1 MTAAARVALVGSA
14 AAQPAS
20 WAAGETVDEAVAMVG
35 RLLDPAFLAEAG
47 WDAVGRLLC
56 PPPEHPLLGRPV
68 CRAPGCQA
76 TAFGRARVCQRCQ
89 RRLARAGLGPD
100 AVCELPEPPC
110 QPPSR
115 CAVTGCPRPW
125 KTSGDRLCLAHLRQQ
140 REVLKV
146 PLEAFLALP
155 QARPLPS
162 CGPCQVPACTRE
174 RVGASGSYCDAHQQ
188 RFRAATRAVPGLDE
202 AAWRAA
208 QPAIAQYGQVS
219 LHGLAPLVAAQLLV
233 GLQQRTRSSTRTSEK
248 ALRSVCEKLRLH
260 HVTTIIPASGEVS
273 LPGLDRNA
281 GTLLASLARH
291 ARRALLDPETEKAK
305 DVWDLAAFGRPGGTL
320 PFTGISQPWLRE
332 AAKRWAVE
340 ELPRRRGRG
349 LGGSLR
355 SCVHSLARLS
365 EVLRLREDGGHVPG
379 ALGRA
384 DIEALLSRRAYQ
396 QNAGTL
402 THPSRIMTCRHL
414 KLILSRIR
422 TMGLTRP
429 GGPAAGL
436 PDDFAVSTSDIP
448 YLPDRAEP
456 SRDLPP
462 EIMRQLCDQLP
473 VLERQHGV
481 SIRTIVE
488 LVIDT
493 GRRPDEICTLA
504 WDCLARDSD
513 GSPVLIYDNH
523 KAGRMGRRLPV
534 TEATATL
541 VTGQKQRTRDRYPD
555 TPLAELRLFPAPQRN
570 PGGRKPVA
578 GPGLVGRHRAWADSM
593 PPLLLAD
600 GTEFPR
606 AKVTLYAYRH
616 TYAQRHADAG
626 VPPDVL
632 RELLDHLNFDTT
644 RQYYRVGEKRR
655 REAIDRLT
663 AVQFDR
669 HGNRT
674 WHQAKALL
682 DSEHARRAVGEVA
695 VPFGSCAEPSNVKAG
710 GHACPYRFR
719 CVGCDHFRTD
729 ASYLPDLTAYLDDLL
744 RTRERLAAAA
754 GLDEWARADAMP
766 SAEEI
771 TRIRRLI
778 NRIKATLDDL
788 TPQERAEVDQA
799 VAAVRRH
806 RVISLGMPRI
816 RQPLPG
822 AIPGRT
828 A

>member
-20 WAAGETVDEAVAMVG
+20 WAADETVDEAVAMVG

-384 DIEALLSRRAYQ
+384 DIEALLSRLAYQ

-600 GTEFPR
+600 GTEFPKS
-606 AKVTLYAYRH
+606 KVTLYAYRH

>member
-248 ALRSVCEKLRLH
+248 TLRSVCEKLRLH

-384 DIEALLSRRAYQ
+384 DIEALLSRLAYQ
-396 QNAGTL
+396 QNAGML

>member
-365 EVLRLREDGGHVPG
+365 EVPNIAGVKEASGNMSQIAEVCNVVPEHFLVFSG
-379 ALGRA
+379 DDSITLPVIALGGVGTKPWRSQEA
-384 DIEALLSRRAYQ
+384 EQALVGATLSESSFRNAAEAALQGARPQSQNGFKIELAKRC
-396 QNAGTL
+396 L
-402 THPSRIMTCRHL
+402 THAL
-414 KLILSRIR
+414 N
-422 TMGLTRP
+422 
-429 GGPAAGL
+429 
-436 PDDFAVSTSDIP
+436 
-448 YLPDRAEP
+448 
-456 SRDLPP
+456 
-462 EIMRQLCDQLP
+462 
-473 VLERQHGV
+473 
-481 SIRTIVE
+481 
-488 LVIDT
+488 
-493 GRRPDEICTLA
+493 LA
-504 WDCLARDSD
+504 TQT
-513 GSPVLIYDNH
+513 V
-523 KAGRMGRRLPV
+523 
-534 TEATATL
+534 
-541 VTGQKQRTRDRYPD
+541 
-555 TPLAELRLFPAPQRN
+555 
-570 PGGRKPVA
+570 
-578 GPGLVGRHRAWADSM
+578 
-593 PPLLLAD
+593 
-600 GTEFPR
+600 
-606 AKVTLYAYRH
+606 
-616 TYAQRHADAG
+616 
-626 VPPDVL
+626 
-632 RELLDHLNFDTT
+632 
-644 RQYYRVGEKRR
+644 
-655 REAIDRLT
+655 
-663 AVQFDR
+663 
-669 HGNRT
+669 
-674 WHQAKALL
+674 
-682 DSEHARRAVGEVA
+682 
-695 VPFGSCAEPSNVKAG
+695 
-710 GHACPYRFR
+710 
-719 CVGCDHFRTD
+719 
-729 ASYLPDLTAYLDDLL
+729 
-744 RTRERLAAAA
+744 
-754 GLDEWARADAMP
+754 
-766 SAEEI
+766 
-771 TRIRRLI
+771 
-778 NRIKATLDDL
+778 
-788 TPQERAEVDQA
+788 
-799 VAAVRRH
+799 
-806 RVISLGMPRI
+806 
-816 RQPLPG
+816 
-822 AIPGRT
+822 
-828 A
+828 

>member
-1 MTAAARVALVGSA
+1 MTAAARVALVGSV
-14 AAQPAS
+14 AAQPVS
-20 WAAGETVDEAVAMVG
+20 WAAGETADEAVAMVE

-47 WDAVGRLLC
+47 WDAAGRLLC

-76 TAFGRARVCQRCQ
+76 TAFGRARVCQRCR
-89 RRLARAGLGPD
+89 RRLVRAGLGPD
-100 AVCELPEPPC
+100 AVSELPEPPC

-115 CAVTGCPRPW
+115 CAVMGCPRPW
-125 KTSGDRLCLAHLRQQ
+125 KTSRDRLCLTHLRQQ

-146 PLEAFLALP
+146 PLEEFLAHP
-155 QARPLPS
+155 QTRPLPS

-174 RVGASGSYCDAHQQ
+174 RAGTSGSYCDAHQQ
-188 RFRAATRAVPGLDE
+188 RFRAATRAVPELDE

-219 LHGLAPLVAAQLLV
+219 LYGLAPLVAAQLLA
-233 GLQQRTRSSTRTSEK
+233 GLQQRTRSSTRTNEK

-260 HVTTIIPASGEVS
+260 HVTTIIPASGDVF
-273 LPGLDRNA
+273 LPGPDRNA
-281 GTLLASLARH
+281 GTLLASLTRH

-305 DVWDLAAFGRPGGTL
+305 DVWDLVAFGRPGGTL
-320 PFTGISQPWLRE
+320 PFTSISQRWLRE
-332 AAKRWAVE
+332 AAKRWAAE

-349 LGGSLR
+349 VGGNLR

-365 EVLRLREDGGHVPG
+365 ETLRLREDGGHIPA

-384 DIEALLSRRAYQ
+384 DIEALLNRLAYQ

-402 THPSRIMTCRHL
+402 THPSRVMTCRHL

-422 TMGLTRP
+422 AMGLTRP

-436 PDDFAVSTSDIP
+436 PDDFAVSTGDIP
-448 YLPDRAEP
+448 YLPGRAEP

-473 VLERQHGV
+473 ALERQHGV
-481 SIRTIVE
+481 GIRTIVE

-504 WDCLARDSD
+504 WDCLTRDSD

-541 VTGQKQRTRDRYPD
+541 ITGQKQRTRDRYPA
-555 TPLAELRLFPAPQRN
+555 TPPDELRLFPALQRN

-578 GPGLVGRHRAWADSM
+578 GPGLVGRHRAWADSL

-600 GTEFPR
+600 GTEFPK
-606 AKVTLYAYRH
+606 AKVTLYACRH

-655 REAIDRLT
+655 REAVDRLT

-669 HGNRT
+669 HGNRI

-695 VPFGSCAEPSNVKAG
+695 VPFGGCAEPSNVAAG
-710 GHACPYRFR
+710 GTDCPVRFR
-719 CVGCDHFRTD
+719 CAGCDHFRTD
-729 ASYLPDLTAYLDDLL
+729 VSYLPDLTAYLDDLL
-744 RTRERLAAAA
+744 RTRERLAAATSA
-754 GLDEWARADAMP
+754 DDWARSAAAP
-766 SAEEI
+766 SEQEI
-771 TRIRRLI
+771 SKIRELI
-778 NRIKATLDDL
+778 SRIKGDITAL
-788 TPQERAEVDQA
+788 PAGERARIDEA
-799 VAAVRRH
+799 VAAVRKH
-806 RVISLGMPRI
+806 RAVSLGLPRF
-816 RQPLPG
+816 RQQ
-822 AIPGRT
+822 AR
-828 A
+828 

>member
-1 MTAAARVALVGSA
+1 M
-14 AAQPAS
+14 
-20 WAAGETVDEAVAMVG
+20 E
-35 RLLDPAFLAEAG
+35 
-47 WDAVGRLLC
+47 
-56 PPPEHPLLGRPV
+56 
-68 CRAPGCQA
+68 
-76 TAFGRARVCQRCQ
+76 
-89 RRLARAGLGPD
+89 
-100 AVCELPEPPC
+100 
-110 QPPSR
+110 
-115 CAVTGCPRPW
+115 GCPRSW
-125 KTSGDRLCLAHLRQQ
+125 KTSGDRLCLTHLRQQ

-146 PLEAFLALP
+146 PLEVFLADP
-155 QARPLPS
+155 QTRPLPP
-162 CGPCQVPACTRE
+162 CGPCQVPACHRD
-174 RVGASGSYCDAHQQ
+174 RVGTSGSYCDAHQQ
-188 RFRAATRAVPGLDE
+188 RFRAAARAVPGLDE

-219 LHGLAPLVAAQLLV
+219 LYGLAPLVTAQLLV
-233 GLQQRTRSSTRTSEK
+233 ALQQRTRSSTRTSEK
-248 ALRSVCEKLRLH
+248 ALRLVCEKLRLH
-260 HVTTIIPASGEVS
+260 HVTTIIPASA
-273 LPGLDRNA
+273 LDAPLRDLDRNA
-281 GTLLASLARH
+281 RTLLASLARH
-291 ARRALLDPETEKAK
+291 AHRALLNPETEKVK
-305 DVWDLAAFGRPGGTL
+305 DVWDLVAFGRPGGGL
-320 PFTGISQPWLRE
+320 PFTDISQRWLRE

-349 LGGSLR
+349 VGGSLR
-355 SCVHSLARLS
+355 TCVHSLARLS
-365 EVLRLREDGGHVPG
+365 ETLRLREDGGQIPG

-384 DIEALLSRRAYQ
+384 DIEALLNRLAYQ

-402 THPSRIMTCRHL
+402 THPSRVMTCRHL
-414 KLILSRIR
+414 KLVLSRIR
-422 TMGLTRP
+422 AMGLTRP

-436 PDDFAVSTSDIP
+436 PDDFTVSTSDIP
-448 YLPDRAEP
+448 YLPGHAEP

-473 VLERQHGV
+473 PLERQHGV
-481 SIRTIVE
+481 NIRTIVE

-504 WDCLARDSD
+504 WDCLTRDSD

-541 VTGQKQRTRDRYPD
+541 ITGQKQRTRGRYPA
-555 TPLAELRLFPAPQRN
+555 TPLDELRLFPALQRN

-578 GPGLVGRHRAWADSM
+578 GPGLVGRHRVWVDSL

-655 REAIDRLT
+655 REAVDRLT

-669 HGNRT
+669 HGNRI
-674 WHQAKALL
+674 WQQAKALL

-695 VPFGSCAEPSNVKAG
+695 VPFGGCAEPSNVKAG
-710 GHACPYRFR
+710 GHACPFRFR
-719 CVGCDHFRTD
+719 CACCDHFRTD

-754 GLDEWARADAMP
+754 SLDEWARADAMP
-766 SAEEI
+766 SDEEI

-778 NRIKATLDDL
+778 NRIKTTLDDL

-806 RVISLGMPRI
+806 RAISLGMPRI
-816 RQPLPG
+816 RQPLPVIG
-822 AIPGRT
+822 TERT

>member
-1 MTAAARVALVGSA
+1 MTAAARVALAGPA
-14 AAQPAS
+14 ASRVS
-20 WAAGETVDEAVAMVG
+20 WTTGETGDEAASAFE

-47 WDAVGRLLC
+47 WDAGSRMLW

-76 TAFGRARVCQRCQ
+76 TAFGRARVCQRCR
-89 RRLARAGLGPD
+89 RRLAQAGLGPD
-100 AVCELPEPPC
+100 AVSSLPEPPC

-115 CAVTGCPRPW
+115 CAVAGCGRPW
-125 KTSGDRLCLAHLRQQ
+125 KTARDRLCLTHLREQ

-146 PLEAFLALP
+146 PLEVFLTHP
-155 QARPLPS
+155 RARPLPS
-162 CGPCQVPACTRE
+162 CGPCQVPACSRD
-174 RVGASGSYCDAHQQ
+174 RAGASGSYCDAHQQ
-188 RFRAATRAVPGLDE
+188 RLRAATRAMPGLDE

-219 LHGLAPLVAAQLLV
+219 LYGLAPLVTAQLLA
-233 GLQQRTRSSTRTSEK
+233 GLQQRTRSGARTNEK

-260 HVTTIIPASGEVS
+260 RVTTIILAPGDVS
-273 LPGLDRNA
+273 LPGLERNA

-291 ARRALLDPETEKAK
+291 ARRALLDPETEKTR
-305 DVWDLAAFGRPGGTL
+305 DEWDLVAFGRPGGTL
-320 PFTGISQPWLRE
+320 PFTSISQPWLRE

-349 LGGSLR
+349 VGGSLR
-355 SCVHSLARLS
+355 SCVQSLARLS
-365 EVLRLREDGGHVPG
+365 QALRLRQDGGQVPA

-384 DIEALLSRRAYQ
+384 DIEALLNRLAYQ

-402 THPSRIMTCRHL
+402 THPSRVMTCRHL

-422 TMGLTRP
+422 AMGLTRP

-436 PDDFAVSTSDIP
+436 PDDFTVSTSDIP

-462 EIMRQLCDQLP
+462 EVMRQLCDQLP
-473 VLERQHGV
+473 ALERQHGV
-481 SIRTIVE
+481 NIRTIVE

-523 KAGRMGRRLPV
+523 KAGRTGRRLPV

-541 VTGQKQRTRDRYPD
+541 ITGQKQRARDRYPA
-555 TPLAELRLFPAPQRN
+555 TPLAELRLFPALQRN

-578 GPGLVGRHRAWADSM
+578 GPGLAGRHRVWADRLPS
-593 PPLLLAD
+593 LLLAD

-606 AKVTLYAYRH
+606 SKVTLYAYRH

-655 REAIDRLT
+655 REAVDRLT

-669 HGNRT
+669 HGNRI

-682 DSEHARRAVGEVA
+682 DSEHARRTVGEVA
-695 VPFGSCAEPSNVKAG
+695 VPFGGCAEPSNVKAG

-719 CVGCDHFRTD
+719 CAGCGHFRTD

-754 GLDEWARADAMP
+754 SLDEWARADAMP
-766 SAEEI
+766 SEEEI

-778 NRIKATLDDL
+778 SRIKITLDDL
-788 TPQERAEVDQA
+788 T
-799 VAAVRRH
+799 RRN
-806 RVISLGMPRI
+806 GPRST
-816 RQPLPG
+816 RQ
-822 AIPGRT
+822 
-828 A
+828 